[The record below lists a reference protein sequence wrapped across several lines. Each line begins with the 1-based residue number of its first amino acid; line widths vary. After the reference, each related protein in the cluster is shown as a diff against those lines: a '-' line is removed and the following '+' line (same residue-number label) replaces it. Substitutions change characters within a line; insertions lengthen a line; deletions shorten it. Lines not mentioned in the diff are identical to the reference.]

1 MRLNGFKCDRCGS
14 IIRDMDLCCHLS
26 EHEIGDQYPE
36 ELHELKG
43 LELCDDCYEAFRD
56 KIRDAI
62 DDFLG
67 ECNTYPY
74 TEDGDYRYEE
84 REDE

>member
-1 MRLNGFKCDRCGS
+1 MRLTGFKCDRCGRV
-14 IIRDMDLCCHLS
+14 ITDQDYCKLS
-26 EHEIGDQYPE
+26 DSEVGREFLADF
-36 ELHELKG
+36 HELKG
-43 LELCDDCYEAFRD
+43 LELCDDCYEEFRS
-56 KIRDAI
+56 IMRDTL

-67 ECNTYPY
+67 ECDTYPY